1 MAQKK
6 NRRLEIRLTDGQM
19 ELFQQKAKNYHGNKT
34 AMIIDAVAQ
43 FNDIRTRRKI
53 EVMTKLMTFYQQ
65 YEQRLGWLGGNFN
78 QAMKRANELAVA
90 GKLEQSYFEMEI
102 IPRVDEIQPLIQ
114 ELKDYLTNLSEKT
127 F

>member
-1 MAQKK
+1 M
-6 NRRLEIRLTDGQM
+6 EIRLTDEQM
-19 ELFQQKAKNYHGNKT
+19 ELFQQKAKNYHDNKT

-78 QAMKRANELAVA
+78 QTMKRANELAVA